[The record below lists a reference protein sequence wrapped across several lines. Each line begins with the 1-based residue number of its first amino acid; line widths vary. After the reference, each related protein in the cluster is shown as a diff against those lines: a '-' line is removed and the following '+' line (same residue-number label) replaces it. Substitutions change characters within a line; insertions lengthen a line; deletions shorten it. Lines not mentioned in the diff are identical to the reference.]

1 MRFLIRLVAS
11 PVVPVL
17 ALLLSFAPHR
27 AAAQQPTG
35 RIVGQVVDVQT
46 GRPLPGAIVSV
57 EGTRSQAMAGVE
69 GRFIVLAVPAGSHT
83 VRLSNIGYAD
93 KAITEVAV
101 GAGATV
107 RLDVTMEP
115 SALQLEG
122 VVVSASRERGSVAA
136 ALNEQ
141 RTALGVVS
149 AITSEEISRTPD
161 GDAAAAARR
170 VAGVTVQ
177 DGKFVE
183 VRGLGERYTITAL
196 NGARVP
202 SPEPERK
209 MVPMDM
215 FPSGM
220 LQSITTSK
228 TFTPDLPGDF
238 SGAQVDI
245 KTRSFPGRQLTLS
258 ASTSI
263 NEAVAGQTILQAPG
277 SGREWLA
284 MAASNRGVPPSLA
297 RFGSFLETTPSQ
309 EEVNRLVGSFRNAW
323 SARSVTGR
331 PSGTFSATLGGTDA
345 IRGHDVGYSLFGT
358 YQYSQEIK
366 SEHVRAQATAQSS
379 AEAEVADRFVG
390 ETGASSVLWGGMGNL
405 STAWGTHSRFQLN
418 GVYNRTADDEARL
431 EEGFS
436 ENLGQQF
443 RIQRLR
449 YVERAMHSF
458 QLTGEH
464 QLNPAQ
470 RLGWSATRSGVSRR
484 EPDRSEIVYLMEP
497 GQPARWFNVS
507 NEGAVRTFGDLQ
519 ESAVEGGLNYTLS
532 FGEARRHQL
541 RAGGL
546 VRRTERD
553 ADNRAYSVAGVL
565 SAEQRALRPE
575 EIFDGRFNSNGESIF
590 RITPL
595 SQGGSY
601 RAEDRLTAGYG
612 MLEWSLSER
621 LRFVAGAR
629 VERSEVDLEAQST
642 LGDPVVVS
650 PDYIDV
656 LPSASLQW
664 RAGETHALR
673 ISASQTLSRPE
684 YRELANVQYR
694 EVLGGDNVIGNPELR
709 RARIRN
715 LDLRYEWYPTPA
727 EAVTIA
733 LFAKDFDDP
742 IERVYL
748 ATSGTRVTTF
758 QNAEGARNYGVELE
772 LRKGLGSFTPA
783 LAPLSLFSNLTL
795 MDSEIR
801 LGRGVASLTSDRRP
815 MVGQSSYVVN
825 AGLTWAREAV
835 VEGIGMS
842 ATLLYNV
849 AGKRIASAAEAPLP
863 DVYEMARHILDLS
876 LRFPVVG
883 GLSGKADFKN
893 LLDAPYELLQGSV
906 VRESYRSGRAVS
918 FGLSWQP
925 QW

>member
-1 MRFLIRLVAS
+1 MRFLIGSTRFTVLTA
-11 PVVPVL
+11 L
-17 ALLLSFAPHR
+17 ALLSLAPAR
-27 AAAQQPTG
+27 AAAQQPAG

-57 EGTRSQAMAGVE
+57 DGTRSQALAGLE
-69 GRFIVLAVPAGSHT
+69 GRFVILGVPAGTHT
-83 VRLSNIGYAD
+83 LRLANIGYAD
-93 KAITEVAV
+93 KAITEVIV

-107 RLDVTMEP
+107 RLDVTMDP
-115 SALQLEG
+115 SALELEG
-122 VVVSASRERGSVAA
+122 VVVSAARERGSVAA

-149 AITSEEISRTPD
+149 AITAEEMSRTPD

-183 VRGLGERYTITAL
+183 VRGLGERYTTTAL

-245 KTRSFPGRQLTLS
+245 KTRSFPSRQLSFS

-263 NEAVAGQTILQAPG
+263 NEAVAGQTIYQAPG

-284 MAASNRGVPPSLA
+284 LAAADRGVPPSLA
-297 RFGSFLETTPSQ
+297 RYGSFLETTPSQ

-323 SARSVTGR
+323 SARSTTGR
-331 PSGTFSATLGGTDA
+331 PAGSFSASVGGTDPV
-345 IRGHDVGYSLFGT
+345 RGHDVSYSLFGT

-366 SEHVRAQATAQSS
+366 DDHVRAQASAQSG

-390 ETGASSVLWGGMGNL
+390 ETGTSSVLWGGMGNL
-405 STAWGTHSRFQLN
+405 STAWGAHSRFQL
-418 GVYNRTADDEARL
+418 GAVYNRTADDEARL

-436 ENLGQQF
+436 ENLGAQF

-449 YVERAMHSF
+449 YVERAMHSL
-458 QLTGEH
+458 QLGGEH

-470 RLGWSATRSGVSRR
+470 RLGWTVTRSGVSRR
-484 EPDRSEIVYLMEP
+484 EPDRSEIVYLLEP

-507 NEGAVRTFGDLQ
+507 NEGAVRTFGDLE
-519 ESAVEGGLNYTLS
+519 ESALEGALNYGFS
-532 FGEARRHQL
+532 FGEGRRHQL

-546 VRRTERD
+546 VRRTDRS
-553 ADNRAYSVAGVL
+553 ADNRAYSVAGL
-565 SAEQRALRPE
+565 LGSEQRALSPE

-601 RAEDRLTAGYG
+601 TAEDRLVAGYA
-612 MLEWSLSER
+612 MLEWGPVDR

-642 LGDPVVVS
+642 LGDPVGIA
-650 PDYIDV
+650 PEYTDV

-664 RAGETHALR
+664 RVGESHALR
-673 ISASQTLSRPE
+673 LSASQTLSRPE

-694 EVLGGDNVIGNPELR
+694 EVLGGDNVIGNPDLR
-709 RARIRN
+709 RARIKN
-715 LDLRYEWYPTPA
+715 LDLRYEWYPSPT
-727 EAVTIA
+727 EAVTVA
-733 LFAKDFDDP
+733 LFAKDFEDP

-758 QNAEGARNYGVELE
+758 QNAEGARNYGLELE
-772 LRKGLGSFTPA
+772 LRKGLGSFSPA
-783 LAPLSLFSNLTL
+783 LSPLSLFSNVTL

-801 LGRGVASLTSDRRP
+801 LGKGVASLTSDRRP
-815 MVGQSSYVVN
+815 MVGQSRYVVN
-825 AGLTWAREAV
+825 AGLSWEREGS
-835 VEGIGMS
+835 EGGRSS

-863 DVYEMARHILDLS
+863 DVYEMSRHVLDLS
-876 LRFPVVG
+876 LRFPLTG
-883 GLSGKADFKN
+883 GLSGKADLKN
-893 LLDAPYELLQGSV
+893 LLDAPFELLQGSV
-906 VRESYRSGRAVS
+906 VRESYRSGRAFS
-918 FGLSWQP
+918 FGVSWQP
-925 QW
+925 GW